1 MHFLRAIRLK
11 RSVLFEQNKIRRGAV
26 AITTAQFHSI
36 KPELRFSAGSC
47 PAQGVSEIRDD
58 ENL

>member
-26 AITTAQFHSI
+26 AITTAQLHSI